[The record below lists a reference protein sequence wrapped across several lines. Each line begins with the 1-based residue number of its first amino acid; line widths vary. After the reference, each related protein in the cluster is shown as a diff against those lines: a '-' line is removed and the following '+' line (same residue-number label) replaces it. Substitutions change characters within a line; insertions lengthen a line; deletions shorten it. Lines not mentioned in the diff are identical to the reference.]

1 MVLSNIDATGCVVN
15 KKKKIFMVLF
25 RKNRFLKLTGKAHRG
40 HRQSAAIGLKLKDIL
55 MKPWSSYHM
64 AGKIVASASLYIS
77 LICRF

>member
-1 MVLSNIDATGCVVN
+1 
-15 KKKKIFMVLF
+15 MVLF
-25 RKNRFLKLTGKAHRG
+25 RKNRFLKLTGKAHRR

-77 LICRF
+77 LICRFWTKIYFEWQCISDRDVK